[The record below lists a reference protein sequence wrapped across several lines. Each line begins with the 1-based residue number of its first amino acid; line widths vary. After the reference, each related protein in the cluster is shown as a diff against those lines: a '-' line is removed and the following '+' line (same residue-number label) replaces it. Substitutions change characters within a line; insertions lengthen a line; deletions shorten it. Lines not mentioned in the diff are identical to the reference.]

1 MQPAIGSLVGAFRL
15 ESVVGAGRFATVYRA
30 VHVISQRVVALK
42 VLDPERTADP
52 AVAERF
58 AATMPAVARLQHPN
72 LPPIEQYG
80 QVDDVLYFAT
90 PLASGG
96 SLAPIARAPLDHQSL
111 IRAIADVSAALDAV
125 HGAEMVHGD
134 VRPNNVLIAV
144 PGRLWLADLG
154 LANIFGVVNVVPIRY
169 QPPEI
174 LLQASPL
181 TPASDVF
188 SFGVLTYQLL
198 SGRLPFPAERLED
211 AIRERV
217 SGPPPLSAWR
227 ADIPPVVDELLARA
241 LDPAPG
247 RRFPSS
253 GELTS
258 SLARALGIP
267 FLPPQT
273 PLPRVWSGN
282 IPLVEDSVAA
292 DLPPPVIDP
301 APVIES
307 VVLPAPTILPGSPPG
322 AGIPSGG
329 TPPTVVPAAQV
340 SVASAFPLPAA
351 TPAAKRPD
359 HVDDDRRGTAS
370 LAQCARRRPCGGGRL
385 RSRTLLRRS
394 NRRRRAGER
403 GRWPSV
409 HSTRR
414 DDNAGCRRRQPKPR
428 ADRDSRAVD
437 RHPEC
442 EWRRCRD
449 QSGADRNTRTYA
461 RADRDAAARPDEHA
475 AADQHPAPTADQH
488 STSTA
493 YEHATPPADH
503 RLIPRG
509 RGAGEPAASVLRG
522 ALLTIGDRNLWDV
535 IPGSSGSLHPC
546 RSGGDLS
553 VLGRRQHGHF
563 QLVDDRSAERQRAK
577 PTDNLG
583 GRADESYLS
592 LQFHHSGFSSARP
605 IPRRRCERRPTSR
618 LGDVLVLLTPRGEDM
633 KSRILSTA

>member
-351 TPAAKRPD
+351 TPPPSGPITSMTIDGAPRAWRSALAA
-359 HVDDDRRGTAS
+359 VLAVAGGFVLALCFGGAIVAGVLAS
-370 LAQCARRRPCGGGRL
+370 AGGGL
-385 RSRTLLRRS
+385 
-394 NRRRRAGER
+394 
-403 GRWPSV
+403 PF
-409 HSTRR
+409 
-414 DDNAGCRRRQPKPR
+414 
-428 ADRDSRAVD
+428 
-437 RHPEC
+437 
-442 EWRRCRD
+442 
-449 QSGADRNTRTYA
+449 
-461 RADRDAAARPDEHA
+461 
-475 AADQHPAPTADQH
+475 
-488 STSTA
+488 
-493 YEHATPPADH
+493 
-503 RLIPRG
+503 IPRG
-509 RGAGEPAASVLRG
+509 ATTTPAVAAGSPSPGPTETP
-522 ALLTIGDRNLWDV
+522 ALLTAT
-535 IPGSSGSLHPC
+535 PSA
-546 RSGGDLS
+546 SGG
-553 VLGRRQHGHF
+553 V
-563 QLVDDRSAERQRAK
+563 AATNPE
-577 PTDNLG
+577 PT
-583 GRADESYLS
+583 ETPEPTPEPTETP
-592 LQFHHSGFSSARP
+592 RP
-605 IPRRRCERRPTSR
+605 VPTNTPRPTSTPPPPPTNTPPPPPTN
-618 LGDVLVLLTPRGEDM
+618 TPRPQPITGSFQEVGAQVNPQLRFFEAPC
-633 KSRILSTA
+633 SPSATGTYGTSFPAAAVRCIHAEVAVTYPSSAVGSTVIFSWSMTGPQNVSGQSQRTISAAGPTSHTYLFNFTTPGSAVPGQYRVVVVSGGRQVASGTFSFF